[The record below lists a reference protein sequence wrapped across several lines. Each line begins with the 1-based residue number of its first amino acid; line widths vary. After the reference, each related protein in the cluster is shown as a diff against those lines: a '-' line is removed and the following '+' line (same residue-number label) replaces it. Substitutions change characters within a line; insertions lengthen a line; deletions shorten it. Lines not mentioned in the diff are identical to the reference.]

1 MQLTI
6 IIPVRNRANYILR
19 TLQTLPPD
27 VPLIV
32 VDNGS
37 TDGTAQLA
45 ADFCSRHPL
54 ATFVSEPTP
63 GAPAARNRG
72 LELVDT
78 EWVYFFDSD
87 DEFTGLPEIPE
98 NPESP
103 EKPET
108 PESPENPGNP
118 ENPGAPAPLDL
129 VCFPVTM
136 VIDGKERTRDYRP
149 TADAATHVI
158 TGMLSTQTMIFRTEW
173 LRSIGGWDNRCRI
186 WNDWELGLRALLHHP
201 RLLWITD
208 EPHHRIYVHDDSI
221 TGPSFSAR
229 WEAISNTLTIA
240 YDEARHVDDQR
251 VLRALDL
258 RLAIVCGTLRRQ
270 DASAAA
276 DELRRLMAHPRRT
289 LRLLEWCVAHGLRG
303 AWRIALSLL

>member
-6 IIPVRNRANYILR
+6 IIPVRNRAEYILR

-37 TDGTAQLA
+37 TDATAQIA
-45 ADFCSRHPL
+45 ADFCSRRPM

-87 DEFTGLPEIPE
+87 DEFTSLPEIPE
-98 NPESP
+98 H
-103 EKPET
+103 
-108 PESPENPGNP
+108 
-118 ENPGAPAPLDL
+118 PATAEALDL
-129 VCFPVTM
+129 ICLPVTM
-136 VIDGKERTRDYRP
+136 VVDGRERVRNYRP

-158 TGMLSTQTMIFRTEW
+158 TAMLSTQSMIFRTAW
-173 LRSIGGWDNRCRI
+173 LRSIGAWDNRCRI
-186 WNDWELGLRALLHHP
+186 WNDWELGLRALLHRP
-201 RLLWITD
+201 RLQWITD
-208 EPHHRIYVHDDSI
+208 EPRHRIYVHDDSI
-221 TGPSFSAR
+221 TGPSFSVR
-229 WEAISNTLTIA
+229 WEAIRDTLTIA
-240 YDEARHVDDQR
+240 YDEARQADDQR

-270 DASAAA
+270 NATPAA
-276 DELRRLMAHPRRT
+276 DALRRLMARPDRT
-289 LRLLEWCVAHGLRG
+289 LRLLEWSVAHGLRG
-303 AWRIALSLL
+303 AWRLALTIL

>member
-6 IIPVRNRANYILR
+6 IIPVRNRADYILR

-37 TDGTAQLA
+37 TDATAQIA
-45 ADFCSRHPL
+45 ADFCCRRPL

-87 DEFTGLPEIPE
+87 DEFTALPQIPAQAE
-98 NPESP
+98 
-103 EKPET
+103 
-108 PESPENPGNP
+108 
-118 ENPGAPAPLDL
+118 ALDL
-129 VCFPVTM
+129 VCIPVTM
-136 VIDGKERTRDYRP
+136 VVDGRECTRDFRP
-149 TADAATHVI
+149 TADAATHVL
-158 TGMLSTQTMIFRTEW
+158 TAMLSTQSMIFRTAW
-173 LRSIGGWDNRCRI
+173 LRSIGAWDNRCRI

-208 EPHHRIYVHDDSI
+208 EPRHRIYVHDDSI

-229 WEAISNTLTIA
+229 WEGIRDTLAIA
-240 YDEARHVDDQR
+240 YDEAHQADDRR

-258 RLAIVCGTLRRQ
+258 RLAIVCGTLRREG
-270 DASAAA
+270 ASAAA
-276 DELRRLMAHPRRT
+276 DEIRRLTAHPRRS
-289 LRLLEWCVAHGLRG
+289 LSLLEWGVAHGLRG
-303 AWRIALSLL
+303 AWRIALALL

>member
-6 IIPVRNRANYILR
+6 IIPVYNRADYVLR

-45 ADFCSRHPL
+45 ADFCSRRPM
-54 ATFVSEPTP
+54 ATFVSEPTQ

-72 LELVDT
+72 LALVET

-87 DEFTGLPEIPE
+87 DEFTSLPSVDDATAAA
-98 NPESP
+98 NDM
-103 EKPET
+103 
-108 PESPENPGNP
+108 
-118 ENPGAPAPLDL
+118 L
-129 VCFPVTM
+129 CFPVRM
-136 VIDGKERTRDYRP
+136 VVDGKERTRDYRP

-158 TGMLSTQTMIFRTEW
+158 TGMLSTQSMIFRTEW

-201 RLLWITD
+201 RLQWITN
-208 EPHHRIYVHDDSI
+208 EPRHRIYVHDDSI

-229 WEAISNTLTIA
+229 WEAIRGTLAIA
-240 YDEARHVDDQR
+240 YAEARHADGQR
-251 VLRALDL
+251 VIRALDF
-258 RLAIVCGTLRRQ
+258 RTAIVCGTLRRQ
-270 DASAAA
+270 GATTAA
-276 DELRRLMAHPRRT
+276 DKLRELMAHPRRA
-289 LRLLEWCVAHGLRG
+289 LRLFEWTVAQGLRG
-303 AWRIALSLL
+303 AWRIALASL

>member
-1 MQLTI
+1 MEGHAARHMQLTI
-6 IIPVRNRANYILR
+6 IIPVRNRADYILR
-19 TLQTLPPD
+19 TLQTIPPD

-45 ADFCSRHPL
+45 ADFCSRRPM

-72 LELVDT
+72 LDLVDT

-98 NPESP
+98 NPE
-103 EKPET
+103 
-108 PESPENPGNP
+108 NP
-118 ENPGAPAPLDL
+118 ENPEPPANQPPRTALDL
-129 VCFPVTM
+129 VCIPVTM
-136 VIDGKERTRDYRP
+136 VVDGRERTRDFRP
-149 TADAATHVI
+149 TADAATHVL
-158 TGMLSTQTMIFRTEW
+158 TAMLSTQSMIFRTAW
-173 LRSIGGWDNRCRI
+173 LRSIGAWDNRCRI

-208 EPHHRIYVHDDSI
+208 EPRHRIYVHDDSI

-229 WEAISNTLTIA
+229 WEGIRDTLAIA
-240 YDEARHVDDQR
+240 YDEAHQADDRR

-258 RLAIVCGTLRRQ
+258 RLAIVCGTLRREG
-270 DASAAA
+270 ASAAA
-276 DELRRLMAHPRRT
+276 DELHRLMDRPRHS
-289 LRLLEWCVAHGLRG
+289 LRLLEWGVAHGLRG
-303 AWRIALSLL
+303 AWRIALAIL